1 MQCNY
6 HSCAGPV
13 FRRYLL
19 ASPQRS
25 TLSQGVGEASSQ
37 PQHQQVALPQIA
49 NLLFLDADVTQLCQI
64 QHNCVSEGEKNI
76 KIQDSAPSIC
86 ADYRARS
93 GVLLTFLL
101 PLPPQG
107 QDQSVQAKGLEFNQV
122 LGFVKHGLLPFL
134 HVLHGYKQTAG
145 HIEKLP
151 QEAVCDQSDAEKTDG
166 IK

>member
-19 ASPQRS
+19 ASPQRG

-64 QHNCVSEGEKNI
+64 QHNCVSEREKNI

-86 ADYRARS
+86 AETT
-93 GVLLTFLL
+93 VL
-101 PLPPQG
+101 
-107 QDQSVQAKGLEFNQV
+107 A
-122 LGFVKHGLLPFL
+122 LGCYWPFSCPFL
-134 HVLHGYKQTAG
+134 HKVRTKAYRLKVLSSIRSLVLSNTASS
-145 HIEKLP
+145 HSSMFCMATNRQP
-151 QEAVCDQSDAEKTDG
+151 AT
-166 IK
+166 